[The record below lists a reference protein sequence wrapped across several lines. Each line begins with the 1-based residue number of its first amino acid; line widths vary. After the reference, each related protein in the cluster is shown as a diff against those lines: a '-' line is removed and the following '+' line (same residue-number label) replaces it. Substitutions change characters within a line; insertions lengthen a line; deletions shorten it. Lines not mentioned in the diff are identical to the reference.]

1 MTATPSSGNRSCSRR
16 STVMRGWERIRRV
29 TPRENCSRYPD
40 CDFVTWSEP
49 SKERCPRCGKA
60 LFKKKG
66 RNAGLYCLTEGCGYE
81 TDGTGAPVEAEKSG
95 KAETPVEKGE

>member
-1 MTATPSSGNRSCSRR
+1 MEDTGAPCPKCDGTIVAKKSKKGRKFY
-16 STVMRGWERIRRV
+16 G
-29 TPRENCSRYPD
+29 CSRYPD